1 MQSHSKMLS
10 TYLCCSKQI
19 KSTSKKIN
27 MDISVKYMG
36 ITLKNPVIVGANNLV
51 SNVESLK
58 KMEEAGASAIVYKSL
73 FEEQL
78 HMENLEY
85 SNFIDEYVAQN
96 SDETS
101 PYPDIDIS
109 GPKEYL
115 FKLKKAKEVLNIP
128 LFASLNAVYDV
139 SWVDYAKQI
148 EAIGVDG
155 IELNFYTVPKEMES
169 AEIDF
174 VNWQFDIVKK
184 IKEAINIP
192 VAIKL
197 SSFYNNPLAVIKR
210 MDDLGA
216 DAFVLFNRFFQ
227 PDIDLDKEEMV
238 FPYNLS
244 TGGDYGL
251 ALRFAG
257 LLYNRIEGDVCSST
271 GIFTGNDVAKLI
283 MAGADTVQV
292 VSVLYK
298 DGINTIATI
307 LEELNQFMEKKGYKS
322 LDDFRGKLSQSR
334 ITDPFAYSRAQYLDF
349 LMNSA
354 YLKENV

>member
-1 MQSHSKMLS
+1 
-10 TYLCCSKQI
+10 
-19 KSTSKKIN
+19 

-36 ITLKNPVIVGANNLV
+36 ITLKNPIIVGANGLV
-51 SNVESLK
+51 SNVENLK

-101 PYPDIDIS
+101 PYPEIDIS

-115 FKLKKAKEVLNIP
+115 FKLKKAKELLNIP

-148 EAIGVDG
+148 ESVGVDG
-155 IELNFYTVPKEMES
+155 IELNFYSVPKEMES
-169 AEIDF
+169 ADIDF
-174 VNWQFDIVKK
+174 VNWQFEIIKK

-192 VAIKL
+192 IAIKL
-197 SSFYNNPLAVIKR
+197 SSFYNNPLTIIKH

-227 PDIDLDKEEMV
+227 PDIDLEKEEMI
-238 FPYNLS
+238 FPYNFS
-244 TGGDYGL
+244 NGGDYGL

-257 LLYNRIEGDVCSST
+257 LLYDKIEANVCSST

-298 DGINTIATI
+298 EGINTIRTMI
-307 LEELNQFMEKKGYKS
+307 DELTQFMDKKGYKS
-322 LDDFRGKLSQSR
+322 LDDFRGKLSQTQ
-334 ITDPFAYSRAQYLDF
+334 INDPFAYSRAQYIDF
-349 LMNSA
+349 LINSV
-354 YLKENV
+354 YLKEKV

>member
-1 MQSHSKMLS
+1 
-10 TYLCCSKQI
+10 
-19 KSTSKKIN
+19 
-27 MDISVKYMG
+27 MDLSVKYMG
-36 ITLKNPVIVGANNLV
+36 INLKNPVIVGANNMV
-51 SNVESLK
+51 SNLESLK
-58 KMEEAGASAIVYKSL
+58 RMEEAGASAIVYKSL

-78 HMENLEY
+78 HLENLEY

-109 GPKEYL
+109 GPKQYL

-155 IELNFYTVPKEMES
+155 IELNFYSVPKEMES
-169 AEIDF
+169 AEVDF
-174 VNWQFDIVKK
+174 VNWQFDIVEK
-184 IKEAINIP
+184 IKEAIKIP
-192 VAIKL
+192 VAVKL

-210 MDDLGA
+210 MDSLGA
-216 DAFVLFNRFFQ
+216 DSFVLFNKFFQ
-227 PDIDLDKEEMV
+227 PDIDLEKEEMV

-244 TGGDYGL
+244 SSGDYGL
-251 ALRFAG
+251 ALRFVG
-257 LLYNRIEGDVCSST
+257 LLYNKINADICSST
-271 GIFTGNDVAKLI
+271 GIFTGEDVAKLI

-292 VSVLYK
+292 VSALYEE
-298 DGINTIATI
+298 GINQIEVI
-307 LEELNQFMEKKGYKS
+307 LQQLSSFMEKKNYKS

-334 ITDPFAYSRAQYLDF
+334 IDDPFAYSRAQYIDYLV
-349 LMNSA
+349 NSV
-354 YLKENV
+354 YLTEKK

>member
-1 MQSHSKMLS
+1 
-10 TYLCCSKQI
+10 
-19 KSTSKKIN
+19 
-27 MDISVKYMG
+27 MDLSVKYMG
-36 ITLKNPVIVGANNLV
+36 ISLKNPLIVGANNLV
-51 SNVESLK
+51 TNIENIK
-58 KMEEAGASAIVYKSL
+58 RMEEAGASAIVFKSL

-78 HMENLEY
+78 HLENLEY

-101 PYPDIDIS
+101 PFPDIDIS
-109 GPKEYL
+109 GPKQYL
-115 FKLKKAKEVLNIP
+115 YNLKKIKDATNIP

-174 VNWQFDIVKK
+174 VNWQFDIIKK
-184 IKEAINIP
+184 IKESLKIP
-192 VAIKL
+192 VAVKL

-216 DAFVLFNRFFQ
+216 DSFVLFNRFFQ
-227 PDIDLDKEEMV
+227 PDIDLEDEKMI

-244 TGGDYGL
+244 SPGDYGL
-251 ALRFAG
+251 TLRFAG
-257 LLYNRIEGDVCSST
+257 LLYNKINADVCSST
-271 GIFTGNDVAKLI
+271 GIFSGNDVAKLI
-283 MAGADTVQV
+283 LAGADTVQV
-292 VSVLYK
+292 VSALYEN
-298 DGINTIATI
+298 GIEHIKVI
-307 LEELNQFMEKKGYKS
+307 LDELTAFMEKKNYKT
-322 LDDFRGKLSQSR
+322 LDDFRGKLSQTR
-334 ITDPFAYSRAQYLDF
+334 INDPFAYSRAQYIEF

>member
-1 MQSHSKMLS
+1 
-10 TYLCCSKQI
+10 
-19 KSTSKKIN
+19 

-36 ITLKNPVIVGANNLV
+36 IKLKNPVIVGANNMS
-51 SNVESLK
+51 SNLESLK
-58 KMEEAGASAIVYKSL
+58 QMEEAGASAIVFKSL

-85 SNFIDEYVAQN
+85 SNFIDEYIAQN

-101 PYPDIDIS
+101 PYPDMDVS

-115 FKLKKAKEVLNIP
+115 FKLKKAKENLNIP
-128 LFASLNAVYDV
+128 IFASLNAVYDV

-155 IELNFYTVPKEMES
+155 IELNFYTLPKEMES

-174 VNWQFDIVKK
+174 INWQFDIIKK
-184 IKEAINIP
+184 IKASINIP
-192 VAIKL
+192 IAVKL
-197 SSFYNNPLAVIKR
+197 SSFYNNPLSVIKR
-210 MDDLGA
+210 MDDLGV

-244 TGGDYGL
+244 SKGDYGL

-257 LLYNRIEGDVCSST
+257 LLYDRIDADVCSTNGIHT
-271 GIFTGNDVAKLI
+271 GQDVAKLI
-283 MAGADTVQV
+283 MAGADTVQI

-298 DGINTIATI
+298 EGINRISSI
-307 LEELNQFMEKKGYKS
+307 LDELRSFMEKKGYEK
-322 LDDFRGKLSQSR
+322 LDDFRGKLSQAR
-334 ITDPFAYSRAQYLDF
+334 INDPFAYSRAQYLDF
-349 LMNSA
+349 LMNSV
-354 YLKENV
+354 YLKENN

>member
-1 MQSHSKMLS
+1 M
-10 TYLCCSKQI
+10 
-19 KSTSKKIN
+19 N
-27 MDISVKYMG
+27 ISVKYMG
-36 ITLKNPVIVGANNLV
+36 IKLKNPVIVGANNMS
-51 SNVESLK
+51 SNLESLK
-58 KMEEAGASAIVYKSL
+58 QMEEAGASAIVFKSL

-85 SNFIDEYVAQN
+85 SNFIDEYIAQN

-101 PYPDIDIS
+101 PFPDMDVS

-115 FKLKKAKEVLNIP
+115 FKLKKAKDTLNIP
-128 LFASLNAVYDV
+128 IFASLNAVYDV

-155 IELNFYTVPKEMES
+155 IELNFYTLPKEMES

-174 VNWQFDIVKK
+174 INWQFDIIKK
-184 IKEAINIP
+184 IKAAINIP
-192 VAIKL
+192 VAVKL
-197 SSFYNNPLAVIKR
+197 SSFYNNPLSVIKR

-244 TGGDYGL
+244 SNGDYGL

-257 LLYNRIEGDVCSST
+257 LLYNRIDANICST
-271 GIFTGNDVAKLI
+271 NGIHSGHDVAKLI
-283 MAGADTVQV
+283 MAGADTVQI

-298 DGINTIATI
+298 EGINRISSI
-307 LEELNQFMEKKGYKS
+307 LDELRAFMEKKGYEK
-322 LDDFRGKLSQSR
+322 LDDFRGKLSQAR
-334 ITDPFAYSRAQYLDF
+334 INDPFAYSRAQYLDY
-349 LMNSA
+349 LVNSV
-354 YLKENV
+354 YLNDKN

>member
-1 MQSHSKMLS
+1 MSKIDL
-10 TYLCCSKQI
+10 
-19 KSTSKKIN
+19 
-27 MDISVKYMG
+27 SVKYMG
-36 ITLKNPVIVGANNLV
+36 INLKNPIIVGANNMV
-51 SNVESLK
+51 SNIESLK
-58 KMEEAGASAIVYKSL
+58 QMEKAGASAIVYKSL

-101 PYPDIDIS
+101 PYPDLDVS

-155 IELNFYTVPKEMES
+155 IELNFYAVPKEMES
-169 AEIDF
+169 AGIDY
-174 VNWQFDIVKK
+174 VNMQFDIIEK
-184 IKEAINIP
+184 IKAALSIP
-192 VAIKL
+192 VAVKL
-197 SSFYNNPLAVIKR
+197 SSFYDNPLSVIKR

-216 DAFVLFNRFFQ
+216 DSFVLFNRFFQ

-244 TGGDYGL
+244 SRGDYGL

-257 LLYNRIEGDVCSST
+257 LLFNRINANICSST
-271 GIFTGNDVAKLI
+271 GVFTGDDVAKLI

-298 DGINTIATI
+298 DGIDKITDIIN
-307 LEELNQFMEKKGYKS
+307 ELSLFMEKKGYND
-322 LDDFRGKLSQSR
+322 LDAFRGKLSQNK
-334 ITDPFAYSRAQYLDF
+334 INDPFAYGRAQYLDF
-349 LMNSA
+349 LVNSA
-354 YLKENV
+354 YLNIK

>member
-1 MQSHSKMLS
+1 
-10 TYLCCSKQI
+10 
-19 KSTSKKIN
+19 
-27 MDISVKYMG
+27 MDLSVKYMG

-51 SNVESLK
+51 SNVENLK
-58 KMEEAGASAIVYKSL
+58 RMEKAGASAIVYKSL

-85 SNFIDEYVAQN
+85 SNFIDEYIAQN

-101 PYPDIDIS
+101 PYPDLEVS

-115 FKLKKAKEVLNIP
+115 FKLKKAKEILNIP

-155 IELNFYTVPKEMES
+155 IELNFYSVPKEMES
-169 AEIDF
+169 AEVDF
-174 VNWQFDIVKK
+174 VNWQFDIVEK

-192 VAIKL
+192 IAVKL
-197 SSFYNNPLAVIKR
+197 SSFYNNPLTVIKR
-210 MDDLGA
+210 MDGLGA

-244 TGGDYGL
+244 TAGDYGI

-257 LLYNRIEGDVCSST
+257 LLYNRVEANVCSST
-271 GIFTGNDVAKLI
+271 GIFTGEDVAKMI
-283 MAGADTVQV
+283 MAGADCVQV

-298 DGINTIATI
+298 EGIDQIAEI
-307 LEELNQFMEKKGYKS
+307 LKELNSFMDKKGYKT
-322 LDDFRGKLSQSR
+322 LDDFRGKLSQAR
-334 ITDPFAYSRAQYLDF
+334 INDPFAYSRAQYLDF
-349 LMNSA
+349 LMNSV
-354 YLKENV
+354 YLKENS

>member
-1 MQSHSKMLS
+1 
-10 TYLCCSKQI
+10 
-19 KSTSKKIN
+19 
-27 MDISVKYMG
+27 MDLSVKYMG

-58 KMEEAGASAIVYKSL
+58 QMEDAGASAIVFKSL

-85 SNFIDEYVAQN
+85 SNFIDEYIAQN

-101 PYPDIDIS
+101 PYPDLDVS

-115 FKLKKAKEVLNIP
+115 FKLKKAKEILNIP
-128 LFASLNAVYDV
+128 LFASLNAVYDI

-155 IELNFYTVPKEMES
+155 IELNFYTLPKEMES

-174 VNWQFDIVKK
+174 VNWQFEIVKK
-184 IKEAINIP
+184 IKESIKIP

-210 MDDLGA
+210 MDDMGA

-227 PDIDLDKEEMV
+227 PDIDLEKEEMV

-244 TGGDYGL
+244 STGDYGL

-257 LLYNRIEGDVCSST
+257 LLYDRIDANICSST
-271 GIFTGNDVAKLI
+271 GIFTGKDVAKLI

-298 DGINTIATI
+298 EGIHHIENI
-307 LEELNQFMEKKGYKS
+307 LKELADFMKNKGYNK
-322 LDDFRGKLSQSR
+322 LDDFRGKLSQAR
-334 ITDPFAYSRAQYLDF
+334 INDPFAYSRAQYLDF
-349 LMNSA
+349 LVNSV
-354 YLKENV
+354 YLNKKA

>member
-1 MQSHSKMLS
+1 MSKIDL
-10 TYLCCSKQI
+10 
-19 KSTSKKIN
+19 
-27 MDISVKYMG
+27 SVKYMG
-36 ITLKNPVIVGANNLV
+36 INLKNPVIVGANNMV
-51 SNVESLK
+51 GNIESLK
-58 KMEEAGASAIVYKSL
+58 QMEKAGASAIVYKSL

-101 PYPDIDIS
+101 PYPDLDVS

-155 IELNFYTVPKEMES
+155 IELNFYAVPKEMES
-169 AEIDF
+169 AGIDY
-174 VNWQFDIVKK
+174 VNMQFDIIKK
-184 IKEAINIP
+184 IKAALTIP
-192 VAIKL
+192 VAVKL
-197 SSFYNNPLAVIKR
+197 SSFYDNPLSVIKR

-216 DAFVLFNRFFQ
+216 DSFVLFNRLFQ

-244 TGGDYGL
+244 SRGDYGL

-257 LLYNRIEGDVCSST
+257 LLFSRINANICSST
-271 GIFTGNDVAKLI
+271 GVLTGDDVARLI

-298 DGINTIATI
+298 DGIDKITDIIN
-307 LEELNQFMEKKGYKS
+307 ELSQFMEKKGYNN
-322 LDDFRGKLSQSR
+322 LEAFRGKLSQSK
-334 ITDPFAYSRAQYLDF
+334 TNDPFAYGRAQYLDF
-349 LMNSA
+349 LVNSA
-354 YLKENV
+354 YLNVK

>member
-1 MQSHSKMLS
+1 
-10 TYLCCSKQI
+10 
-19 KSTSKKIN
+19 
-27 MDISVKYMG
+27 MDISTKYMG
-36 ITLKNPVIVGANNLV
+36 IKLKNPIIVGANNMV
-51 SNVESLK
+51 SNIESLK
-58 KMEEAGASAIVYKSL
+58 QMEEAGASAIVFKSL

-85 SNFIDEYVAQN
+85 SNFIDEYIAQN

-101 PYPDIDIS
+101 PYPDLDVS

-115 FKLKKAKEVLNIP
+115 FKLKKAKEILNIP

-155 IELNFYTVPKEMES
+155 IELNFYTLPKEMES

-184 IKEAINIP
+184 IKESIKIP

-197 SSFYNNPLAVIKR
+197 SSFYNNPLTVIKR

-227 PDIDLDKEEMV
+227 PDIDLEKEEMV

-244 TGGDYGL
+244 STGDYGL
-251 ALRFAG
+251 ALRFSG
-257 LLYNRIEGDVCSST
+257 LLYNRIDADVCAST
-271 GIFTGNDVAKLI
+271 GIFTGEDVAKLI

-298 DGINTIATI
+298 DGINQIKTM
-307 LEELNQFMEKKGYKS
+307 LKELTNFMDKKDYKT

-334 ITDPFAYSRAQYLDF
+334 INDPFAYSRAQYLDF
-349 LMNSA
+349 LVNSV
-354 YLKENV
+354 YLNEKA

>member
-1 MQSHSKMLS
+1 
-10 TYLCCSKQI
+10 
-19 KSTSKKIN
+19 
-27 MDISVKYMG
+27 MDLSVKYMG
-36 ITLKNPVIVGANNLV
+36 ITLKNPVIIGANNLV
-51 SNVESLK
+51 SNVENLK
-58 KMEEAGASAIVYKSL
+58 RMEEAGASAIVYKSL

-101 PYPDIDIS
+101 PYPDLDIS

-115 FKLKKAKEVLNIP
+115 FKLKKAKEALNIP

-155 IELNFYTVPKEMES
+155 IELNFYSVPKEMES
-169 AEIDF
+169 AEVDF
-174 VNWQFDIVKK
+174 VNWQFDIVEK
-184 IKEAINIP
+184 IKEAISIP
-192 VAIKL
+192 IAVKL
-197 SSFYNNPLAVIKR
+197 SSFYNNPLTVIKR
-210 MDDLGA
+210 MDGLGA

-244 TGGDYGL
+244 TSGDYGL

-257 LLYNRIEGDVCSST
+257 LLYNRVDANVCSST
-271 GIFTGNDVAKLI
+271 GVFTGDDVAKMI
-283 MAGADTVQV
+283 MAGADCVQV

-298 DGINTIATI
+298 EGIDQIAQI
-307 LEELNQFMEKKGYKS
+307 LKELSSFMDKKGYKT
-322 LDDFRGKLSQSR
+322 LDDFRGKLSQAR
-334 ITDPFAYSRAQYLDF
+334 INDPFAYSRAQYLDF
-349 LMNSA
+349 LMNSV
-354 YLKENV
+354 YLKENN

>member
-1 MQSHSKMLS
+1 
-10 TYLCCSKQI
+10 
-19 KSTSKKIN
+19 
-27 MDISVKYMG
+27 MG

-58 KMEEAGASAIVYKSL
+58 QMEEAGASAIVFKSL

-85 SNFIDEYVAQN
+85 SNFIDEYIAQN

-101 PYPDIDIS
+101 PYPDLDVS

-115 FKLKKAKEVLNIP
+115 FKLKKAKEILNIP
-128 LFASLNAVYDV
+128 LFASLNAVYDI

-155 IELNFYTVPKEMES
+155 IELNFYTLPKEMES

-174 VNWQFDIVKK
+174 VNWQFEIVKK
-184 IKEAINIP
+184 IKESIKIP
-192 VAIKL
+192 IAVKL

-210 MDDLGA
+210 MDDMGA

-227 PDIDLDKEEMV
+227 PDIDLEKEEMV

-244 TGGDYGL
+244 STGDYGL

-257 LLYNRIEGDVCSST
+257 LLYDRIDADVCSST
-271 GIFTGNDVAKLI
+271 GIFTGQDVAKLI

-298 DGINTIATI
+298 EGIHHIEKI
-307 LEELNQFMEKKGYKS
+307 LKELSDFMKTKGYNK
-322 LDDFRGKLSQSR
+322 LDDFRGKLSQAR
-334 ITDPFAYSRAQYLDF
+334 INDPFAYSRAQYLDF
-349 LMNSA
+349 LVNSV
-354 YLKENV
+354 YLNKKA

>member
-1 MQSHSKMLS
+1 MSKIDL
-10 TYLCCSKQI
+10 
-19 KSTSKKIN
+19 
-27 MDISVKYMG
+27 SVKYMG
-36 ITLKNPVIVGANNLV
+36 INLKNPIIVGANNMV
-51 SNVESLK
+51 SNIESLK
-58 KMEEAGASAIVYKSL
+58 QMEKAGASAIVYKSL

-101 PYPDIDIS
+101 PYPDLDVS

-155 IELNFYTVPKEMES
+155 IELNFYAVPKEMES
-169 AEIDF
+169 AGIDY
-174 VNWQFDIVKK
+174 VNMQFDIIEK
-184 IKEAINIP
+184 IKAALSIP
-192 VAIKL
+192 VAVKL
-197 SSFYNNPLAVIKR
+197 SSFYDNPLSVIKR

-216 DAFVLFNRFFQ
+216 DSFVLFNRFFQ

-244 TGGDYGL
+244 SRGDYGL

-257 LLYNRIEGDVCSST
+257 LLFNRINANICSST
-271 GIFTGNDVAKLI
+271 GVFTGDDVAKLI

-298 DGINTIATI
+298 DGIDKITDIIN
-307 LEELNQFMEKKGYKS
+307 ELSLFMEKKGYND
-322 LDDFRGKLSQSR
+322 LNAFRGKLSQNK
-334 ITDPFAYSRAQYLDF
+334 INDPFAYGRAQYLDF
-349 LMNSA
+349 LVNSA
-354 YLKENV
+354 YLNIK

>member
-1 MQSHSKMLS
+1 MN
-10 TYLCCSKQI
+10 
-19 KSTSKKIN
+19 STSKKNN
-27 MDISVKYMG
+27 MDLSVKYMG
-36 ITLKNPVIVGANNLV
+36 ITLKNPVIIGANNLV
-51 SNVESLK
+51 SSVENLK
-58 KMEEAGASAIVYKSL
+58 RMEEAGASAIVYKSL

-101 PYPDIDIS
+101 PYPDMDVT

-155 IELNFYTVPKEMES
+155 IELNFYTLPKEMDS

-174 VNWQFDIVKK
+174 INWQFVIVIK
-184 IKEAINIP
+184 IKVAINIP

-197 SSFYNNPLAVIKR
+197 RSFYNNPLTVIKR

-244 TGGDYGL
+244 SNGDYGL
-251 ALRFAG
+251 SLRFAG
-257 LLYNRIEGDVCSST
+257 LLYKNIEADICSST
-271 GIFTGNDVAKLI
+271 GVFSGDDVAKLI
-283 MAGADTVQV
+283 MAGADTVQI
-292 VSVLYK
+292 VSLLYK
-298 DGINTIATI
+298 NGIESIKTVI
-307 LEELNQFMEKKGYKS
+307 EELEQFMARKNYTR
-322 LDDFRGKLSQSR
+322 LDDFRGKLSQKR
-334 ITDPFAYSRAQYLDF
+334 IDDSFAYSRAQYLDF
-349 LMNSA
+349 LVNSA
-354 YLKENV
+354 YLKEGI

>member
-1 MQSHSKMLS
+1 
-10 TYLCCSKQI
+10 
-19 KSTSKKIN
+19 
-27 MDISVKYMG
+27 MG
-36 ITLKNPVIVGANNLV
+36 IRLKNPIIVGANNMV
-51 SNVESLK
+51 SNIESLK
-58 KMEEAGASAIVYKSL
+58 QMEEAGASAIVFKSL

-85 SNFIDEYVAQN
+85 SNFIDEYIAQN

-101 PYPDIDIS
+101 PYPDLDVS

-115 FKLKKAKEVLNIP
+115 FKLKKAKEILNIP

-155 IELNFYTVPKEMES
+155 IELNFYTLPKEMES

-184 IKEAINIP
+184 IKESIKIP

-197 SSFYNNPLAVIKR
+197 SSFYNNPLTVIKR

-227 PDIDLDKEEMV
+227 PDIDLEKEEMV

-244 TGGDYGL
+244 STGDYGL
-251 ALRFAG
+251 ALRFSG
-257 LLYNRIEGDVCSST
+257 LLYNRIDADVCAST
-271 GIFTGNDVAKLI
+271 GIFTGEDVAKLI

-298 DGINTIATI
+298 DGINQIKTM
-307 LEELNQFMEKKGYKS
+307 LKELTNFMDKKDYKT

-334 ITDPFAYSRAQYLDF
+334 INDPFAYSRAQYLDF
-349 LMNSA
+349 LVNSV
-354 YLKENV
+354 YLNEKA

>member
-1 MQSHSKMLS
+1 
-10 TYLCCSKQI
+10 
-19 KSTSKKIN
+19 

-36 ITLKNPVIVGANNLV
+36 IKLKNPVIVGANNMS
-51 SNVESLK
+51 SNLESLK
-58 KMEEAGASAIVYKSL
+58 QMEEAGASAIVFKSL

-85 SNFIDEYVAQN
+85 SNFIDEYIAQN

-101 PYPDIDIS
+101 PYPDMDVS

-115 FKLKKAKEVLNIP
+115 FKLKKAKENLNIP
-128 LFASLNAVYDV
+128 IFASLNAVYDV

-155 IELNFYTVPKEMES
+155 IELNFYTLPKEMES

-174 VNWQFDIVKK
+174 INWQFDIIKK
-184 IKEAINIP
+184 IKASINIP
-192 VAIKL
+192 IAVKL
-197 SSFYNNPLAVIKR
+197 SSFYNNPLSVIKR
-210 MDDLGA
+210 MDDLGV

-244 TGGDYGL
+244 SKGDYGL

-257 LLYNRIEGDVCSST
+257 LLYDRIDADVCSTNGIHT
-271 GIFTGNDVAKLI
+271 GKDVAKLI
-283 MAGADTVQV
+283 MAGADTVQI

-298 DGINTIATI
+298 EGINRISSI
-307 LEELNQFMEKKGYKS
+307 LDELRSFMEKKGYEK
-322 LDDFRGKLSQSR
+322 LDDFRGKLSQAR
-334 ITDPFAYSRAQYLDF
+334 INDPFAYSRAQYLDY
-349 LMNSA
+349 LVNSA
-354 YLKENV
+354 YLNDKN

>member
-1 MQSHSKMLS
+1 MSKIDL
-10 TYLCCSKQI
+10 
-19 KSTSKKIN
+19 
-27 MDISVKYMG
+27 SVKYMG
-36 ITLKNPVIVGANNLV
+36 ITLKNPVIVGANNMV
-51 SNVESLK
+51 GNIESLK
-58 KMEEAGASAIVYKSL
+58 QMEEAGASAIVYKSL

-101 PYPDIDIS
+101 PYPDLDVS

-148 EAIGVDG
+148 EAIGIDG
-155 IELNFYTVPKEMES
+155 IELNFYTLPKEMES
-169 AEIDF
+169 AEVDF
-174 VNWQFDIVKK
+174 VNWQFDIVEK
-184 IKEAINIP
+184 IKAAVNIP
-192 VAIKL
+192 VAVKL

-210 MDDLGA
+210 MDNLGA

-227 PDIDLDKEEMV
+227 PDIDLEKEEMI

-244 TGGDYGL
+244 SKGDYGL

-257 LLYNRIEGDVCSST
+257 LLYNRIEADVCSST
-271 GIFTGNDVAKLI
+271 GVFNGEDVAKLI
-283 MAGADTVQV
+283 LAGADTVQV
-292 VSVLYK
+292 VSVMYK
-298 DGINTIATI
+298 DGINKITDIMN
-307 LEELNQFMEKKGYKS
+307 ELSEFMAKKGYEN
-322 LDDFRGKLSQSR
+322 LDDFRGKLSQLR
-334 ITDPFAYSRAQYLDF
+334 IDDTFAYSRAQYLDF
-349 LMNSA
+349 LVNSV
-354 YLKENV
+354 YLNDRV

>member
-1 MQSHSKMLS
+1 
-10 TYLCCSKQI
+10 
-19 KSTSKKIN
+19 
-27 MDISVKYMG
+27 MG
-36 ITLKNPVIVGANNLV
+36 IRLKNPVIVGANNMV
-51 SNVESLK
+51 GNIESLK
-58 KMEEAGASAIVYKSL
+58 QMEKAGASAIVYKSL
-73 FEEQL
+73 FEQQL

-101 PYPDIDIS
+101 PYPDLDVS

-155 IELNFYTVPKEMES
+155 IELNFYAVPKEMES
-169 AEIDF
+169 AGIDY
-174 VNWQFDIVKK
+174 VNMQFDIIKK
-184 IKEAINIP
+184 IKAALTIP
-192 VAIKL
+192 VAVKL
-197 SSFYNNPLAVIKR
+197 SSFYDNPLSVIKR

-216 DAFVLFNRFFQ
+216 DSFVLFNRFFQ

-244 TGGDYGL
+244 SRGDYGL

-257 LLYNRIEGDVCSST
+257 LLFSRINANICSST
-271 GIFTGNDVAKLI
+271 GVFTGDDVARLI

-292 VSVLYK
+292 VSVLYI
-298 DGINTIATI
+298 DGIDKITDIIN
-307 LEELNQFMEKKGYKS
+307 ELSQFMEKKGYNN
-322 LDDFRGKLSQSR
+322 LEAFRGKLSQSK
-334 ITDPFAYSRAQYLDF
+334 TNDPFAYGRAQYLDF
-349 LMNSA
+349 LVNSA
-354 YLKENV
+354 YLNVK